1 MAAELWLASASRA
14 RSAHQGAWDGNGMI
28 AGRSGASRL
37 DEPAVRS
44 AIANLVQKSQ
54 ERLLFLQESRYSSW
68 KSVPHSL
75 ETLLGVISQVI
86 KDRGWCERHRIPANY
101 QTDEVMLAAGF
112 EFVSGE
118 FVLPDDVNTDT
129 LQHLQ
134 RVLRAELRE
143 LYDPPNERPRLLARL
158 SHLSFHQLAELVAS
172 ASLRDSTTLAQTEA
186 LLTSVDGMPWD
197 SLPALVVSSIAVHL
211 QGADGLTW
219 CAACHA
225 FRAAQPAL
233 RVLVIN
239 DVGNLELAEGGLPG
253 ELAMVLKNE
262 EGDGGAHRI
271 IESISPR
278 HAAEL
283 THLYAAL
290 WRDDRPDKPLLLHPE
305 RVVGAH
311 LTALRVL
318 VLTHPP
324 RNVELTQF
332 ADFVPVHDP
341 GFAAASC
348 QLIQSTASTLHTL
361 EVRARTQ
368 LMPDELLAVIP
379 SLGGLSRLWL
389 DLTPFSAT
397 SGAAG
402 RPEDTR
408 RVKRLVRTVCTA
420 LEEPAHVQCHT
431 RGRRHWTADEAWL
444 LGEQEPPV
452 NDPNLA
458 EEGDS
463 EADV

>member
-1 MAAELWLASASRA
+1 
-14 RSAHQGAWDGNGMI
+14 MI
-28 AGRSGASRL
+28 VGRLGASRL

-44 AIANLVQKSQ
+44 AIANLVQKSKYS
-54 ERLLFLQESRYSSW
+54 LL
-68 KSVPHSL
+68 KSIPHNL

-86 KDRGWCERHRIPANY
+86 KDGGWCERHRIPECDLY
-101 QTDEVMLAAGF
+101 QTNEMMLAAGF
-112 EFVSGE
+112 EIVSGE

-134 RVLRAELRE
+134 RVLRAELRK

-239 DVGNLELAEGGLPG
+239 DVGYLEVAEGGLPG
-253 ELAMVLKNE
+253 ELAMVLQNE

-290 WRDDRPDKPLLLHPE
+290 WLDGRPDKSLLLHPE

-311 LTALRVL
+311 LTALRIL
-318 VLTHPP
+318 VLSHPAQGAGF
-324 RNVELTQF
+324 RDVESTQF
-332 ADFVPVHDP
+332 ANFVPVHDP

-361 EVRARTQ
+361 EVRARTL

-420 LEEPAHVQCHT
+420 LEEPAFVQCHT
-431 RGRRHWTADEAWL
+431 RGRRHRAAYEAWL
-444 LGEQEPPV
+444 LGEPESSV
-452 NDPNLA
+452 NDPDSA

-463 EADV
+463 EADA